1 MTQRQVDIYKERFF
15 NKANKNLCIM
25 FTKSKR
31 IDLYYSKCYKQFV
44 ISFSLGSKKFVID
57 KIKWLF
63 FRLFLKQ
70 IDETIINQ

>member
-1 MTQRQVDIYKERFF
+1 
-15 NKANKNLCIM
+15 
-25 FTKSKR
+25 
-31 IDLYYSKCYKQFV
+31 LYYSKCYKQFV

-57 KIKWLF
+57 KNKWLF